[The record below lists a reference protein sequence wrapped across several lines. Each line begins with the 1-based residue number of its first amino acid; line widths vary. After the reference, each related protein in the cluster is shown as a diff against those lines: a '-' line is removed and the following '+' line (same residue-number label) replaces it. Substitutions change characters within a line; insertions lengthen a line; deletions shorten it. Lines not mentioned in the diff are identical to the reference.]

1 MNISINYFNFKMKEL
16 LAQIK
21 DEKGKNKN
29 KYEGHER
36 VYIYMRMFYGLFIC
50 WLGFNILLSEP
61 LNEIDKKYMKESL
74 TLIKNMTNYF
84 YPNLLKN
91 TKYNFDD
98 AINKTEEITATVC
111 YMLIIGGLLTAIGYK
126 IGKYVVVISLFIN
139 ILFVKNIFYLRGE
152 KLKVNV
158 FKFIAFFGGALYL

>member
-1 MNISINYFNFKMKEL
+1 
-16 LAQIK
+16 
-21 DEKGKNKN
+21 
-29 KYEGHER
+29 
-36 VYIYMRMFYGLFIC
+36 MFYGLFIC

-98 AINKTEEITATVC
+98 AINKTEEIRKQENKGHGRFYINENGVIVFSQNNQPTTSITIFSNKPDLSKYINESKVFGKKNN
-111 YMLIIGGLLTAIGYK
+111 IGIYEGPAPETKVIVRPIK
-126 IGKYVVVISLFIN
+126 I
-139 ILFVKNIFYLRGE
+139 
-152 KLKVNV
+152 
-158 FKFIAFFGGALYL
+158 